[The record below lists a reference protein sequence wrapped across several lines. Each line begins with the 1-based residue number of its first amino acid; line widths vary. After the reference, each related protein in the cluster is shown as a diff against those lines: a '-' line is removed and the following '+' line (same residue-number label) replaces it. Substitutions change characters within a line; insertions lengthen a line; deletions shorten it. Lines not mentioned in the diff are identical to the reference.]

1 MSAEDVGAGEAV
13 GVPEACPGGPGSEL
27 AGKAAVSE
35 RQSIAE
41 RCVNRFL
48 ACFTSPTSS
57 RQWARGERRSLRG
70 WWVRTWQLRSIK
82 DIVIGQ
88 GF

>member
-1 MSAEDVGAGEAV
+1 MSAQDVDAGDAV

-48 ACFTSPTSS
+48 CPLHLTDQQYAVPCVSAEHCEGSGYG
-57 RQWARGERRSLRG
+57 RGHCAASK
-70 WWVRTWQLRSIK
+70 IA
-82 DIVIGQ
+82 
-88 GF
+88 